1 MQRSQTQPLSKKTPR
16 GGRMT
21 AGSDSSEYIEALS
34 PSTQCQLTKED
45 FTDIRTGKGHFLI
58 YE

>member
-1 MQRSQTQPLSKKTPR
+1 
-16 GGRMT
+16 MT